1 MVHEMKSN
9 WCAVLCG
16 LVILVLAEAAVSGPG
31 LEVDPNEKCPV
42 CGMFVAKYPQWLAQ
56 IINENEKPLIF
67 DGVKDMMAY
76 YFNSELYGG
85 DADLTLAQIW
95 VRNYYTL
102 DYIDGRT
109 AFYVVGS
116 DVLGPM
122 GDELIPFATLKEAEN
137 FKKDHQGTD
146 ILSFDEITAPQIM
159 EMKKKHMMKMKKK
172 KAMKQSG

>member
-1 MVHEMKSN
+1 MKRN
-9 WCAVLCG
+9 WGVVFCCLTVLLMYG
-16 LVILVLAEAAVSGPG
+16 AAVSEP
-31 LEVDPNEKCPV
+31 LQKVDPSEKCPV
-42 CGMFVAKYPQWLAQ
+42 CGMFVAKYDQWLTQ
-56 IINENEKPLIF
+56 IINENEPPLVF

-76 YFNSELYGG
+76 YFNPELYGG
-85 DADLTLAQIW
+85 DADLTTAEIW

-102 DYIDGRT
+102 DYMDGRT

-122 GDELIPFATLKEAEN
+122 GDELIPFSTLKEAEN
-137 FKKDHQGTD
+137 FKKDHQGND

-172 KAMKQSG
+172 KAMKQAG